1 MPSHQLLVLIIAVS
15 FQCLAQMENDVVKWI
30 LLLLFSIILA
40 GCTGAA
46 ATPTP
51 VAKPGAEGIT
61 VIDPPVPVRDFTL
74 VNQANSEMHLAD
86 LQGKV
91 TLLAFGYTHCPD
103 ICPVTL
109 ARFKQIKG
117 ALSEQNEAVR
127 FVFTSVDG
135 KRDTPERLTE
145 YLGYFDPDFIG
156 LTGDEASVR
165 AFIEQYGGDFVINN
179 AEGLRKNYSVDH
191 TASTFLMDAE
201 GRWIRTYE
209 YNTDPYVIAEDILR
223 IVGA

>member
-1 MPSHQLLVLIIAVS
+1 
-15 FQCLAQMENDVVKWI
+15 MENSIVNLKWM
-30 LLLLFSIILA
+30 LLSLLSFVLA
-40 GCTGAA
+40 GCAGAV

-61 VIDPPVPVRDFTL
+61 VIDPPLPVRDFTL
-74 VNQANSEMHLAD
+74 VNQANSEMHLVD

-117 ALSEQNEAVR
+117 ALSEQSEAVR

-135 KRDTPERLTE
+135 ERDTPERLTE
-145 YLGYFDPDFIG
+145 YLGYFDPAFIG

-223 IVGA
+223 ILRA